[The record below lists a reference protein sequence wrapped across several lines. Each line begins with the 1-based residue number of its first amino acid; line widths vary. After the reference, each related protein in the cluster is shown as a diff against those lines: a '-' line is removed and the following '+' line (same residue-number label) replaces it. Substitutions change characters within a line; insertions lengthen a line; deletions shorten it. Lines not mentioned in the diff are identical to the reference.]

1 MISLQTARRGRLR
14 AVCTAGAA
22 TLAALAALATSS
34 SLHAQP
40 VAASPAANAPAT
52 KPVAKPV
59 IKTADKPVWS
69 QLSPAQQVALE
80 PLHGEWDAMEG
91 VRKQKWLELANHFA
105 TMKPEEQQRVHEKM
119 RAWVKLTPDQRKLAR
134 QNYAQAK
141 TISPVEKSAT
151 WESYKQLPVE
161 QKQKLAEQAVHKPLT
176 NLPSAKA
183 VQRSQASAL
192 HGALACPAGSVRN
205 TASPT
210 PACIPAPAPQSATPP
225 AVAPSIVTPA
235 PAK

>member
-1 MISLQTARRGRLR
+1 MIITRTAPWRRG
-14 AVCTAGAA
+14 AS
-22 TLAALAALATSS
+22 ALAVLATAA

-40 VAASPAANAPAT
+40 AATPPTASGIPPMLA
-52 KPVAKPV
+52 KPVAKPAV
-59 IKTADKPVWS
+59 KTADKPIWS

-80 PLHGEWDAMEG
+80 PLHAEWDPMEG

-151 WESYKQLPVE
+151 WESYKQLPDE

-176 NLPSAKA
+176 NLPSTKA
-183 VQRSQASAL
+183 VSRPAPVL
-192 HGALACPAGSVRN
+192 HGALACPAGSVKN

-210 PACIPAPAPQSATPP
+210 PACVAAVPAPAAQPVT
-225 AVAPSIVTPA
+225 PSI
-235 PAK
+235 K